1 VAIAFAQQNKSEA
14 FKLSSFEALWQNDF
28 AKQRKKILVVIII

>member
-14 FKLSSFEALWQNDF
+14 LKLSTLEPLWQNDF
-28 AKQRKKILVVIII
+28 AKQKKILVVIII